1 MYKSQKYEH
10 LIRYASEPS
19 QEDFNLLKAIS
30 KDFTVSDQ
38 YAHDLDDAL
47 HEILE
52 LETNEYQSADKP
64 ETAAQTASEQQSAK
78 NSARKTESKKSTTKA
93 QEKIQREK
101 HYNDKLEYDD
111 DDFDWQNDFDL
122 KEEFMALLKNLS
134 AGINTASNPIT
145 SEQLSKELKKV
156 LHDRKITFDDLDSAL
171 QDKISEFVSH
181 IKFDLPDVE
190 TEAMPNPEIDQFQ
203 AIVDDV
209 LLGHNVFLVGGAG
222 TGKTYLAEQ
231 LVAKQALN
239 RGFLT
244 INCSQWTAPTEII
257 GGQTMDGYQEGKL
270 IEAWQKGLVLI
281 LDELPK
287 IDPNTAGLL
296 NDALAKSKIKDAVIF
311 NGRRESFVKHKNFAV
326 IATGNIYPDKE
337 SMTYGANNKQ
347 DLSLLDRFAGSVYY
361 IEKNPAIEKRIIQ
374 NLLVWSLCDK
384 LRSAIEELK
393 YDAQVSLRLMMN
405 ANDSLRIE
413 MKRYQG
419 KEDADSGKTL
429 KRTIDNYLSTFTDV
443 QRKNLKDKIRYSS
456 FLEMY
461 QYRTMDNSK
470 TLF

>member
-1 MYKSQKYEH
+1 MYKSQKYAH
-10 LIRYASEPS
+10 LIEYASEPS

-30 KDFTVSDQ
+30 KNFTVSDQ

-52 LETNEYQSADKP
+52 LETKEHESAEESQTDQESEKRASKQP
-64 ETAAQTASEQQSAK
+64 EPPKAS
-78 NSARKTESKKSTTKA
+78 RKGHSKT
-93 QEKIQREK
+93 QRVK
-101 HYNDKLEYDD
+101 DLQDKLAYDD
-111 DDFDWQNDFDL
+111 DDFDWENDFDL
-122 KEEFMALLKNLS
+122 KEEFMGLLQNLKIETS
-134 AGINTASNPIT
+134 GASNPLT

-156 LHDRKITFDDLDSAL
+156 LHDRKITFDDLDSVL

-190 TEAMPNPEIDQFQ
+190 TEAMPNPEIDHFQ

-296 NDALAKSKIKDAVIF
+296 NDALAKSKVKDAVIF
-311 NGRRESFVKHKNFAV
+311 NGRRESFVKHKDFAV

-337 SMTYGANNKQ
+337 SMVYGANNKQ

-413 MKRYQG
+413 MKRYQE

-429 KRTIDNYLSTFTDV
+429 KRTIDNYLSTFTEV
-443 QRKNLKDKIRYSS
+443 QRKNLKEKIRYTA
-456 FLEMY
+456 FLEMF
-461 QYRTMDNSK
+461 QYRTMNHDK